1 MWGFAH
7 RFRDR
12 GREPPRSINLFSY
25 VHLGSPSLKLS
36 VLQGH
41 AEKAQGAGGGATPSA
56 SLLCKLINCGQ
67 RRSFFGRS
75 PHYKYAHVGI
85 VCQVIRDHSAP
96 CEDDRVAPIGL
107 EALQLPKG
115 KSRVRDNDSL
125 GDTWGRWVP
134 QEKV

>member
-1 MWGFAH
+1 M
-7 RFRDR
+7 
-12 GREPPRSINLFSY
+12 
-25 VHLGSPSLKLS
+25 
-36 VLQGH
+36 
-41 AEKAQGAGGGATPSA
+41 TPSA
-56 SLLCKLINCGQ
+56 SLLCKLIHCGH
-67 RRSFFGRS
+67 RRSFSGRS

-125 GDTWGRWVP
+125 GDAYRGLSP
-134 QEKV
+134 QEEM